1 MPGTRAYRK
10 VAGARAGKPENDD
23 VHSHEWS
30 RRPDVKA
37 RIQEL
42 MAENAQRAQMTREE
56 LLAFYAEVIR
66 TPADSVPSNSRII
79 QAYEETEHGHKI
91 RLVDKAAA
99 GAALAKMC
107 GWDEPTK
114 IVVTTDPLLVY
125 LRELR
130 ATPIGG
136 TVLWFE
142 HQRLNLENGATGEES
157 RCQGA
162 QGGKMSAQAPAELT
176 REGAL
181 QLLAQIVKDP
191 QIALKDR
198 VDAIRIHSSW
208 LGYQLTEGQILSV
221 IAMLANGGTE
231 S

>member
-42 MAENAQRAQMTREE
+42 KAQNAQRAQMTREE
-56 LLAFYAEVIR
+56 LMAFYAAVIR
-66 TPADSVPSNSRII
+66 TPADQVPAGSPII
-79 QAYEETEHGHKI
+79 QAYEEAERGHKI

-114 IVVTTDPLLVY
+114 ILVATDPLLAY
-125 LRELR
+125 LKEIR
-130 ATPIGG
+130 ATPI
-136 TVLWFE
+136 
-142 HQRLNLENGATGEES
+142 NG
-157 RCQGA
+157 R
-162 QGGKMSAQAPAELT
+162 PAESVLP
-176 REGAL
+176 RLEA
-181 QLLAQIVKDP
+181 P
-191 QIALKDR
+191 QQETFD
-198 VDAIRIHSSW
+198 
-208 LGYQLTEGQILSV
+208 
-221 IAMLANGGTE
+221 E
-231 S
+231 SQAGET

>member
-1 MPGTRAYRK
+1 MPLLKNPRHERFCQLVAVGMPGTRAYRK

-56 LLAFYAEVIR
+56 LMAFYAQVIR
-66 TPADSVPSNSRII
+66 TPADSVPAGSPII
-79 QAYEETEHGHKI
+79 QAYEETEHGHKV

-114 IVVTTDPLLVY
+114 ILVATDPLLAY

-130 ATPIGG
+130 ATPIAG
-136 TVLWFE
+136 TVLSFE
-142 HQRLNLENGATGEES
+142 HQALNLENGATSEES
-157 RCQGA
+157 RR
-162 QGGKMSAQAPAELT
+162 QGG
-176 REGAL
+176 EG
-181 QLLAQIVKDP
+181 VK
-191 QIALKDR
+191 
-198 VDAIRIHSSW
+198 
-208 LGYQLTEGQILSV
+208 
-221 IAMLANGGTE
+221 
-231 S
+231 